1 MVVSLKG
8 KKIALIRS
16 ASSPVSRSQYNIQEI
31 GLAKRISRY
40 GCEVGVFLISDTGKT
55 YKETIQKSPEVTV
68 HWLAGIKIPGQQ
80 GYFRDLNKILDK
92 EHFDLVQALDDSQIT
107 TVLTSTY
114 CSKHGIKF
122 VLWQGMYEDYKE
134 TYKKLIQSIF
144 DKTLLR
150 TLRKNTKYCLAKTTS
165 ARNYLNRK
173 AFPEAEVIPVGL
185 ELSNFDDSV
194 DIDYRAMLGIS
205 EEKKIL
211 LYVGKVEPRRKPLFL
226 MDVYDGLKR
235 RNEGVALIYVGKGE
249 MLEQVH
255 AYAVQKGL
263 DDVHFIDSVPQNE
276 LPSLYKQSDLFLL
289 PTRYE
294 IFGMVLLE
302 AMYFGVPVMTYSAA
316 GPLDV
321 IDDGIDGIV
330 MRDFNAEH
338 WIETIEDHLFVR
350 QNTKTMGVAA
360 SNKVKHSYLWDVLA
374 ERYAK
379 AYESILHN

>member
-1 MVVSLKG
+1 
-8 KKIALIRS
+8 
-16 ASSPVSRSQYNIQEI
+16 
-31 GLAKRISRY
+31 
-40 GCEVGVFLISDTGKT
+40 
-55 YKETIQKSPEVTV
+55 
-68 HWLAGIKIPGQQ
+68 
-80 GYFRDLNKILDK
+80 
-92 EHFDLVQALDDSQIT
+92 
-107 TVLTSTY
+107 
-114 CSKHGIKF
+114 
-122 VLWQGMYEDYKE
+122 
-134 TYKKLIQSIF
+134 
-144 DKTLLR
+144 
-150 TLRKNTKYCLAKTTS
+150 
-165 ARNYLNRK
+165 
-173 AFPEAEVIPVGL
+173 
-185 ELSNFDDSV
+185 
-194 DIDYRAMLGIS
+194 MLGIS